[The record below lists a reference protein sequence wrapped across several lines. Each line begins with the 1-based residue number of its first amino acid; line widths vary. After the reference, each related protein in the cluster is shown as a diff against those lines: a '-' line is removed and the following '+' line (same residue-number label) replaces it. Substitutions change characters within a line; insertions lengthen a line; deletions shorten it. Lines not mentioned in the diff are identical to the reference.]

1 MANHDYLD
9 FDLELAASDAEFFAH
24 VIQSPGGQGRA
35 AFQLQRDDELLLRF
49 LDEMGRRRRRGRQEE
64 RITIAKLVGGNLF
77 RAVFQGD
84 VLTCWR
90 ASVNIA
96 RERDKG
102 LRLRLRLNHAPAL
115 ADLPWE
121 LLYDPS
127 VNRFFHLSNQ
137 FPLVR
142 YLEMPDPPAPLRV
155 TTPLRVLAMLSL
167 PSDYDELRVELEYQQ
182 LDTALRDLQT
192 RGIIELHRLPKA
204 DLGALRAEL
213 RAHEYHIL
221 HFIGHGEFDEQS
233 KMGALVLEN
242 ERGMG
247 RRISGETLGVM
258 LRDEKSLRL
267 VVLNACEGARPDLQD
282 AFGGVAQSLIQQ
294 GIPSVIA
301 MQFEITDQAARK
313 FSQEFYSALTT
324 NFPIEAALAEAR
336 KALYELPTQTEWVT
350 PVLYSRAP
358 DGVIFNVQIAPA
370 ASPPPPPPAAAQS
383 AETFDEIFKRAV
395 RAQTAAE
402 QILQDTP
409 VEEEQWRAKFQE
421 ASQLLQRADALQPD
435 NPGVALR
442 MGQVLARL
450 HFDDPKRARE
460 QFRRVE
466 QILAEPTNQQEKRLL
481 AHALLERALLTD
493 PPNEKVLWRAG
504 ELADELDDKIL
515 LGRIEQAADRLARPN
530 ANALDDFYGGDTP
543 RRDTKN
549 VGAHNVG
556 DPNWRPPTA
565 DDFNPLGR
573 WNIQV
578 NDMVGSRIYVEFASN
593 GTFQLMQQVGLFQ
606 VPVSG
611 SWSYN
616 PVARQLA
623 LQGVVNTFQPFILA
637 LTISG
642 RLPNGYAGIGSDG
655 IGYVL
660 MRA

>member
-370 ASPPPPPPAAAQS
+370 ASPPPPPPQRRSPPKRLTKFSNALCARKRRRNKFSKIHRSRRSSGARNFKRHPNSCSAPTRCSQIIRAWHCEWGKYWRACISTTPSARANNFAASNKFWRNRPTNKKSVCSRTRCSSARSSPTHRMKRCCGAPANWRMNSTTRYCSDASNKRRTASRVPTQTRWMIFMAAIRRAETQKMLAHTMSATRIGVRPLPMISIRWDVGTSKSTIWWAAAS
-383 AETFDEIFKRAV
+383 M
-395 RAQTAAE
+395 
-402 QILQDTP
+402 
-409 VEEEQWRAKFQE
+409 
-421 ASQLLQRADALQPD
+421 SS
-435 NPGVALR
+435 
-442 MGQVLARL
+442 L
-450 HFDDPKRARE
+450 HRTE
-460 QFRRVE
+460 
-466 QILAEPTNQQEKRLL
+466 
-481 AHALLERALLTD
+481 H
-493 PPNEKVLWRAG
+493 
-504 ELADELDDKIL
+504 
-515 LGRIEQAADRLARPN
+515 
-530 ANALDDFYGGDTP
+530 
-543 RRDTKN
+543 
-549 VGAHNVG
+549 
-556 DPNWRPPTA
+556 
-565 DDFNPLGR
+565 FN
-573 WNIQV
+573 
-578 NDMVGSRIYVEFASN
+578 
-593 GTFQLMQQVGLFQ
+593 
-606 VPVSG
+606 
-611 SWSYN
+611 
-616 PVARQLA
+616 
-623 LQGVVNTFQPFILA
+623 
-637 LTISG
+637 
-642 RLPNGYAGIGSDG
+642 
-655 IGYVL
+655 
-660 MRA
+660 